1 MLPWVP
7 RVCCIIYKLFLD
19 YLKSCLHAC
28 LFISDPSCCSTC
40 RVWACWNEHFPWKK
54 MLHWKICCSWNYIL
68 HSALMVPSQM
78 PNSCTLRHYL
88 NTVNVD
94 FLTVSWLQVRWI
106 ILSLVFLLFCRS
118 SFADLSQLFFL
129 MSWWYSRFNIWFSFF
144 VLTLITHHPET
155 LVCHLAPSDYTMS
168 NYRAKWKTPV
178 KPASCAALNL
188 FWLTVTKNITKRAF
202 GQFGERLPDHKQPQ
216 LQSHLQTRLNTVLMK
231 SYVFFV
237 THTSTRMNS
246 NRLKVLESIS
256 MTLRPQVQEPHFS
269 LNYQISLGFV

>member
-1 MLPWVP
+1 MLLL
-7 RVCCIIYKLFLD
+7 KLYTSFSFNGAFTDAKFMHTQALFKHCECWLFNSVVIAGQMD
-19 YLKSCLHAC
+19 HLVFGIFALLSLFFCR
-28 LFISDPSCCSTC
+28 FIST
-40 RVWACWNEHFPWKK
+40 
-54 MLHWKICCSWNYIL
+54 
-68 HSALMVPSQM
+68 
-78 PNSCTLRHYL
+78 
-88 NTVNVD
+88 
-94 FLTVSWLQVRWI
+94 
-106 ILSLVFLLFCRS
+106 
-118 SFADLSQLFFL
+118 FFL

-144 VLTLITHHPET
+144 VLIMVTHHPET